1 MRNANNI
8 VNNANN
14 AISHAERALHNAAFM
29 QASAIVPVG
38 YIAAT
43 TALIKRCIAGERYAE
58 PARLRQVL
66 SALREHEL
74 DALSSELRLDA
85 FVHAANGGDVR
96 EWLDHAAARKRQED
110 IKALVALG
118 YDRARA
124 EALDE
129 IDLGDTLQRARDWA
143 EG

>member
-66 SALREHEL
+66 SALTEHEL
-74 DALSSELRLDA
+74 DALSPELRLEA

-96 EWLDHAAARKRQED
+96 EWLRSVAARRRQ
-110 IKALVALG
+110 KAVSALVALG
-118 YDRARA
+118 FDPERA
-124 EALDE
+124 EALDDFE
-129 IDLGDTLQRARDWA
+129 LGDALQRARDWA
-143 EG
+143 D